1 MSVPLLPVD
10 SSMMSHVGYDPA
22 TQTLT
27 VLFDSGKMYEYSGVE
42 PEVHERLMASS
53 SKGSFMRNEIFDC
66 YPDRLVTKRG
76 RR

>member
-27 VLFDSGKMYEYSGVE
+27 VLFGSGKLYEYSGVE
-42 PEVHERLMASS
+42 PEVYEALMASS

-66 YPDRLVTKRG
+66 YPDRLVKGRG